1 MIELNPLDVLN
12 KRSLKWL
19 PPHFAKSRISFSA
32 IQQQEKI
39 DTWIKHRLKGR
50 YCVLNKPNLNS
61 TPSIVV
67 GFEDEKELTYF
78 MLACPFLRS
87 HK

>member
-19 PPHFAKSRISFSA
+19 PPHFTKSRFSSLASF
-32 IQQQEKI
+32 QQEKI

-50 YCVLNKPNLNS
+50 YCVLNKPDHTN
-61 TPSIVV
+61 TPSLVV